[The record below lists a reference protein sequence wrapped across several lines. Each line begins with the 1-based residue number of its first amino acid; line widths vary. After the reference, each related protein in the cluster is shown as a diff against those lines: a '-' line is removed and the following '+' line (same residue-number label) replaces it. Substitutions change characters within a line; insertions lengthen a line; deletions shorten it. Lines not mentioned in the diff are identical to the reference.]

1 MVVGYEV
8 LHFVNNKDMYK
19 TQRCK
24 DAVTSF
30 RENNALSHFL
40 HYIIA
45 FKISLIYACLGL
57 WEKKS
62 YTNTSA
68 WAEIQI

>member
-1 MVVGYEV
+1 MTHGSQYVTNSNNLKMVVGYKV
-8 LHFVNNKDMYK
+8 LHLVNNKDMYK

-24 DAVTSF
+24 DAVASF

-57 WEKKS
+57 
-62 YTNTSA
+62 
-68 WAEIQI
+68 

>member
-1 MVVGYEV
+1 MTHGSQYVTNSNNLKMVVGYEV
-8 LHFVNNKDMYK
+8 LHFVNNKDLYK
-19 TQRCK
+19 TQRRK
-24 DAVTSF
+24 DAVASF

-57 WEKKS
+57 
-62 YTNTSA
+62 
-68 WAEIQI
+68 